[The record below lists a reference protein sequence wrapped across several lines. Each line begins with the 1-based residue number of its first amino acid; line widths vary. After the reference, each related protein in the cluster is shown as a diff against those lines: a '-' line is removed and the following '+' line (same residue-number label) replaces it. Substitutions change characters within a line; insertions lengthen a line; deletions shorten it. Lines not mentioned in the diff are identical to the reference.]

1 MNYNITKKKL
11 SLKTN
16 EMLCHEES
24 SFFGFLFNDKFCAMG
39 FSTGNE
45 NNYPK

>member
-1 MNYNITKKKL
+1 MIFNF
-11 SLKTN
+11 
-16 EMLCHEES
+16 
-24 SFFGFLFNDKFCAMG
+24 SFFGFLFNVKFCAMG